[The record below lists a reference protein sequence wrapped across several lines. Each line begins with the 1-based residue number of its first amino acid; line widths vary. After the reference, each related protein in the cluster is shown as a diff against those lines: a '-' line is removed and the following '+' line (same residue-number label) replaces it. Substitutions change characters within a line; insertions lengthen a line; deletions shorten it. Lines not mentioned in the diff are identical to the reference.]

1 MLGHAWTLVKE
12 TVTAFIGDNALSRG
26 AAMAFYAVTS
36 LGPVLLI
43 VIAVAGLA
51 FGEDAARNAI
61 VTQFRDLMGP
71 QSAELLQA
79 IIKGAA
85 STSAGVWATII
96 GAVTLLI
103 TASGVFS
110 EMQAALNAFWHVEPT
125 GTTVSRL
132 IRARIV
138 SLGLVAAMGFLL
150 LPSLVISAALSAFSG
165 YLAARLPGADLIL
178 QAINLVISLALISA
192 MFAAIYKVLPDKPL
206 EWRDVVVGA
215 VMTAVLFNLGKYLVG
230 FYIGHSS
237 VSSSYGPAG
246 ALIVVLL
253 WIYYSSEIFL
263 LGAEFTKVFA
273 AHHGSQR
280 PAPASAAES
289 DRRAARHP
297 RPILVRSRPL
307 LTAVAV
313 ISTLIQAARSRRG
326 S

>member
-1 MLGHAWTLVKE
+1 MLGHAWTLAKE
-12 TVTAFIGDNALSRG
+12 TVSAFIDDNALSRG

-51 FGEDAARNAI
+51 FGEDAARDAI
-61 VTQFRDLMGP
+61 VAQFGDLMGQ
-71 QSAELLQA
+71 QSAELMQA
-79 IIKGAA
+79 IVKGAA
-85 STSAGVWATII
+85 SKSSGIWATII

-150 LPSLVISAALSAFSG
+150 LASLVISAALSAFSG
-165 YLAARLPGADLIL
+165 YIAARLPAADLIL
-178 QAINLVISLALISA
+178 HAINLVVSLALISA

-206 EWRDVVVGA
+206 EWRDVIVGA
-215 VMTAVLFNLGKYLVG
+215 VMTAVLFNAGKYLVG

-280 PAPASAAES
+280 PAAVRAAEAH
-289 DRRAARHP
+289 RRPTGRP

-313 ISTLIQAARSRRG
+313 ISMLIHAARDRRG